1 MPAALQQSEQQTSS
15 ESGPTCPLPTPR
27 SFAIYCLSLAL
38 VPVLAVIA
46 SFFIAR
52 SAWYVHHQRNSYLAI
67 GDYPFTLT
75 NMNCEV
81 VIFGDS
87 SALTGVSPRVIE
99 TATSLRTC
107 NIAQPSTTLSL
118 AGNFALDF
126 FLENN
131 PRPRFLIFQF
141 SASDFAARSGDGNLN
156 EEGAL
161 QLLRHKFDLQTSWL
175 FVRHPFQALE
185 FSEFIL
191 RTALLE
197 RNWTTTGYAS
207 SWAQVQTSHGLF
219 TPPGAPLN
227 DCVAHLELRAPDPSW
242 IRQLRREYS
251 QQGMRV
257 LIYAAPQP
265 DCDSSYDYY
274 AANLAQLADGELPR
288 FSVHMFTGMAHFTR
302 EGADLNSRR
311 IAEGL
316 ASILRE
322 DPSRS
327 ISTQNWK

>member
-1 MPAALQQSEQQTSS
+1 MPAAQQQSELQTSS
-15 ESGPTCPLPTPR
+15 ESGPTFPLLAR
-27 SFAIYCLSLAL
+27 KSYALYCLSLAL
-38 VPVLAVIA
+38 VPVIAVIA

-52 SAWYVHHQRNSYLAI
+52 SAWYIRHQRNSYLAI
-67 GDYPFTLT
+67 SDYPFTLT
-75 NMNCEV
+75 NANCEA

-126 FLENN
+126 FLKNN
-131 PRPRFLIFQF
+131 PRPRYLIFQF
-141 SASDFAARSGDGNLN
+141 SASDFADHRGSGNLN

-161 QLLRHKFDLQTSWL
+161 QLLRHKFDVQTSWL
-175 FVRHPFQALE
+175 FVRRPLQSLE

-191 RTALLE
+191 RTALIE

-207 SWAQVQTSHGLF
+207 SWEEVQTSHGLF

-227 DCVAHLELRAPDPSW
+227 DCVAHMELRAPDPSW

-251 QQGMRV
+251 QQGTRV

-274 AANLAQLADGELPR
+274 AAKLAQLADGGLPR
-288 FSVHMFTGMAHFTR
+288 FSVHMFTGETHFTL
-302 EGADLNSRR
+302 EGADLNSKR

-316 ASILRE
+316 SSILRQ